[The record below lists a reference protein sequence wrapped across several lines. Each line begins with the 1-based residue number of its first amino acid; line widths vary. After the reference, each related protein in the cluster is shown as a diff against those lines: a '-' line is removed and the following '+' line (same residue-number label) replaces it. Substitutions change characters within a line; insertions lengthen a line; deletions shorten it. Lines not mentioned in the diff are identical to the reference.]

1 MGRKMNLS
9 PDLRG
14 WIGLGI
20 KILVG
25 VLALALIGDK
35 SAELQRLDFAVGDLW
50 ANLSVIFAFWVTILA
65 PGFYL
70 CALWALGAFFR
81 KSASDE
87 EFGPA
92 MVKSLKEVGQN
103 LLIGSVAA
111 ILIEPTI
118 MVWMEIGFRGVRVS
132 TDIADVTIGFIGIAL
147 YLLAETGKR
156 LRFELEQF
164 I

>member
-1 MGRKMNLS
+1 MNLS
-9 PDLRG
+9 SELRG

-25 VLALALIGDK
+25 VLALALIPDK
-35 SAELQRLDFAVGDLW
+35 SSELQTLDFTVGDLW
-50 ANLSVIFAFWVTILA
+50 ANLGVIFAFWITILA

-70 CALWALGAFFR
+70 CALWSLGAFFS
-81 KSASDE
+81 KSAVDE

-103 LLIGSVAA
+103 LLIGAVAA
-111 ILIEPTI
+111 ILIEPTVT
-118 MVWMEIGFRGVRVS
+118 VWMDIGFRGVRVT
-132 TDIADVTIGFIGIAL
+132 TDIAAITIGLIGIAL